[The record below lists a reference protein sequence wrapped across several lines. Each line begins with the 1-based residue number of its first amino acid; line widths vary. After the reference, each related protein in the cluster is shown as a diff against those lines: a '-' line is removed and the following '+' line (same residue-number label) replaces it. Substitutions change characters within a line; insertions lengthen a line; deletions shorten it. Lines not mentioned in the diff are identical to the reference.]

1 MAQAPYGSTPSMGPT
16 TTAPQLVDQN
26 PGPTNAALDNLQSL
40 VDEMRVQDFDSIR
53 FATYRT
59 ACKLRFVQTKTNV
72 GKVGIWDMIEAFRE
86 NGLNALPING
96 NLKMSRL
103 ELLLTSIFHNLNKR
117 LPTSQHVDTDRSISL
132 LLSFMLGTY
141 DRQHIS
147 RLTVFATKVGLAT
160 LCAGKLV
167 DKLRCKLKREYE
179 AKELIVDIFSQ
190 ISDTSGRMEYDK
202 FAEYLQQVLALPT
215 AVFES
220 PTFGFSEQALQQC
233 FKRDENVNLNRFL
246 DVIMGESCPPVLMW
260 LPLLHRM
267 AAVERVYH
275 PVVCDACQVRS
286 FTGFRYK
293 CQRCTNYQLC
303 QSCFWRGRTSQSH
316 SNEHEMKEYS
326 SYKSPTKQIAHSI
339 HKSLQCVP
347 LTTQKTHQDFDT
359 RPVRPLD
366 LSNIVPVTPSIL
378 RHQRPEPITEWSST
392 LLPGQYGNG
401 NAMDDEHKLIA
412 RYAAKLSG
420 RSSYAAASRS
430 LPNTLGRSG
439 LNSHH
444 EERAMIAQLE
454 EENNAMLQEMAALE
468 QQQLLAADPSTTGHL
483 IGLRDRT
490 SELEAKM
497 REKQQLRRDLMH
509 QLENLM
515 SQLNG
520 PGNQKA
526 ASHPL
531 NLRPEALNGVGN
543 MVSAAF
549 RQTDGSSSV
558 QRFGSIPLVGQ
569 LQGDLL
575 NAADAITSNMSNL
588 VQELD
593 QAAEDSPQENGTHA

>member
-1 MAQAPYGSTPSMGPT
+1 MWPAASNGSMGPT
-16 TTAPQLVDQN
+16 AAAANDPAAPNGAPNMSV
-26 PGPTNAALDNLQSL
+26 DNLQTL

-59 ACKLRFVQTKTNV
+59 ACKLRFIQTKTNV
-72 GKVGIWDMIEAFRE
+72 GKVGIWDAIEAFRE
-86 NGLNALPING
+86 NGLNALPMNG

-117 LPTSQHVDTDRSISL
+117 LPTSQHVDTDRSISFPPF
-132 LLSFMLGTY
+132 SFMLGAY

-167 DKLRCKLKREYE
+167 DKLRY
-179 AKELIVDIFSQ
+179 IFSQ
-190 ISDTSGRMEYDK
+190 ISDTSGRMEYEK

-215 AVFES
+215 AVFEA
-220 PTFGFSEQALQQC
+220 PTFGFSEAALQQC
-233 FKRDENVNLNRFL
+233 FKRDENVNLNQFL
-246 DVIMGESCPPVLMW
+246 DVIMGENCPPILMW

-275 PVVCDACQVRS
+275 PVVCDACQAPH
-286 FTGFRYK
+286 FTGFRYR

-339 HKSLQCVP
+339 QKSLQCVP
-347 LTTQKTHQDFDT
+347 LTTHKTHQDFDV
-359 RPVRPLD
+359 RPTRPLD
-366 LSNIVPVTPSIL
+366 LSNIVPVTPSVL
-378 RHQRPEPITEWSST
+378 RHQPPDPITEWSQP
-392 LLPGQYGNG
+392 LPGQYGNG

-420 RSSYAAASRS
+420 RSSYAAATRS

-439 LNSHH
+439 VGGMNAHF

-468 QQQLLAADPSTTGHL
+468 QQQMYAADPSTAGHL

-497 REKQQLRRDLMH
+497 REKQQLRRELMN
-509 QLENLM
+509 QLEQLM
-515 SQLNG
+515 GQLNG
-520 PGNQKA
+520 PGTQKA
-526 ASHPL
+526 ASQPL
-531 NLRPEALNGVGN
+531 NLRPEALSGVGSL
-543 MVSAAF
+543 VSAAF
-549 RQTDGSSSV
+549 RQADGTSTV
-558 QRFGSIPLVGQ
+558 PRFGSIPLVGQ

-575 NAADAITSNMSNL
+575 NAADAITTNMSNL

-593 QAAEDSPQENGTHA
+593 QVAEDSPHENGAPT